1 MEKIGRLIDVKKS
14 AGLKRWDEKSLF
26 YAFQRVIKAEYG
38 NRGLM
43 NLTPEFYKDGKI
55 FVRSLSSVWS
65 NEIMLSQ
72 REIVAKINQE
82 LGQDEITSIKIKK

>member
-14 AGLKRWDEKSLF
+14 AELKHWDEKSLF
-26 YAFQRVIKAEYG
+26 YAFHRVIKAEYG

-55 FVRSLSSVWS
+55 FIRSASSAWS
-65 NEIMLSQ
+65 NELMLNQ

-82 LGQDEITSIKIKK
+82 LGQEEISSIKIKK